1 MFKRCQIKDKQGVKN
16 IQEDPEITAM
26 LREVNVIKN
35 KAKTAHEKK
44 LEIITEISS
53 KVDRYVRR
61 CDEDLD
67 AFKNE
72 IEAEQPGITNQL
84 EQRATDNTP
93 ELQRKNSV
101 LGSDYEYD
109 EKQFKHTT
117 TRKKTSSASRARRPS
132 EKDALAAASALESA
146 APSMLRQTS
155 VPERGR
161 KNSVS
166 AVRLD
171 RSQSV
176 GAPPIKAMRLDPGI
190 PTTSA
195 MSTVEVGVDGVTR
208 PARTKKLTPK
218 GVQYRQAIVSK
229 TSQLDNGFRVPLTES
244 YNSTGSTQIV
254 QLPSTSA
261 MHFVQTVAAQKA
273 GEIPDNANSS
283 ATQISPFKTLQI
295 HPGMIQNINKVQD

>member
-1 MFKRCQIKDKQGVKN
+1 MFFLDDFLELLEPFKNEFKQDIEQIGKLDEEAASFKRQMDEKSNEMFKRCQIKDKQGVKN

-35 KAKTAHEKK
+35 KAKSKAHFWFFQQATTVLAAHEKK

-117 TRKKTSSASRARRPS
+117 VRS
-132 EKDALAAASALESA
+132 L
-146 APSMLRQTS
+146 
-155 VPERGR
+155 
-161 KNSVS
+161 KN
-166 AVRLD
+166 
-171 RSQSV
+171 
-176 GAPPIKAMRLDPGI
+176 P
-190 PTTSA
+190 
-195 MSTVEVGVDGVTR
+195 
-208 PARTKKLTPK
+208 
-218 GVQYRQAIVSK
+218 
-229 TSQLDNGFRVPLTES
+229 
-244 YNSTGSTQIV
+244 YN
-254 QLPSTSA
+254 
-261 MHFVQTVAAQKA
+261 
-273 GEIPDNANSS
+273 
-283 ATQISPFKTLQI
+283 
-295 HPGMIQNINKVQD
+295 